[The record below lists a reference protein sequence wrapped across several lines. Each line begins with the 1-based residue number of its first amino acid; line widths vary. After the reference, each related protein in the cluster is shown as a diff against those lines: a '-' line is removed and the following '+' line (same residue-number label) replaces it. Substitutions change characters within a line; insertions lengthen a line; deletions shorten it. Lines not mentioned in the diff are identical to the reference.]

1 METVQAARPLDNPV
15 ASAFRLRA
23 KRFRET
29 AAALAKAVRR
39 KFSLVIVL
47 ATTGVI
53 HSDARDRI
61 EVLRS
66 IGGLP
71 AHVAGAFR
79 TPLAFQQ
86 ADDGRYF
93 VFDRRA
99 HAVYTITGDD
109 PPRKIIEVGQE
120 QGRVL
125 DPSAFD
131 IDPADGTF
139 VIADAP
145 AGRQRVQ
152 TFTASGSQLG
162 GFTLPGREVPRLTLG
177 PLVLNGVGSLQFTGR
192 SVLLNQPERGALV
205 TELAFDGSTVRAFG
219 ELRATGHEADS
230 DLHLAFNAGLP
241 LIDPTGGFYF
251 VFQAGIPVF
260 RKFDARGA
268 LLFERHIEGA
278 EVDEYLRTMPT
289 SWPRHRTEDGDVV
302 PLVPPAVTTAGVD
315 RSGRLWVSLAAPFT
329 YVYDASGDKIR
340 TVQFKGADLLTPT
353 SLFFTKDDR
362 ILVTPGCYAFKAR

>member
-1 METVQAARPLDNPV
+1 MRWPVPV
-15 ASAFRLRA
+15 AIALLLFVGRLPARQRA
-23 KRFRET
+23 
-29 AAALAKAVRR
+29 
-39 KFSLVIVL
+39 
-47 ATTGVI
+47 
-53 HSDARDRI
+53 

-71 AHVAGAFR
+71 AHVAGAFHM
-79 TPLAFQQ
+79 PLGFQQ

-120 QGRVL
+120 KGRVL

-131 IDPADGTF
+131 IDPADGSF

-145 AGRQRVQ
+145 GGRQRVQ

-162 GFTLPGREVPRLTLG
+162 GFTLPGRDVPRLTLG

-192 SVLLNQPERGALV
+192 SILLNQPERGALV
-205 TELAFDGSTVRAFG
+205 TELAFDGSPMRAFG
-219 ELRATGHEADS
+219 ELRATGHEADT
-230 DLHLAFNAGLP
+230 DLHLAFNSGLP

-251 VFQAGIPVF
+251 VFQAGIPLF
-260 RKFDARGA
+260 RKFDRRGA
-268 LLFERHIEGA
+268 LLFERHIEGP
-278 EVDEYLRTMPT
+278 EVDQYLRTMPT
-289 SWPRHRTEDGDVV
+289 SWPRHRTEGGDLV

-315 RSGRLWVSLAAPFT
+315 RSGRLWVSLAGPFT
-329 YVYDASGDKIR
+329 YIYDGSGDKIR

-353 SLFFTKDDR
+353 SLFFTKDGR
-362 ILVTPGCYAFKAR
+362 VLVTPGCYIFKP

>member
-1 METVQAARPLDNPV
+1 MRWLVPV
-15 ASAFRLRA
+15 AV
-23 KRFRET
+23 
-29 AAALAKAVRR
+29 ALLLFVVPLQTRQ
-39 KFSLVIVL
+39 
-47 ATTGVI
+47 
-53 HSDARDRI
+53 RI

-71 AHVAGAFR
+71 AHVAGAFQF
-79 TPLAFQQ
+79 PLAFQQ

-99 HAVYTITGDD
+99 HAVYTITGDE

-120 QGRVL
+120 KGRVL

-145 AGRQRVQ
+145 GGRERVQ
-152 TFTASGSQLG
+152 TFTASGSQLS

-177 PLVLNGVGSLQFTGR
+177 PLVLNGIGSMQFTGR

-205 TELAFDGSTVRAFG
+205 TELAFDGSPMRAFG
-219 ELRATGHEADS
+219 DLRSTGHESDA

-251 VFQAGIPVF
+251 VFQAGVPLF

-268 LLFERHIEGA
+268 LLFERHIEGP
-278 EVDEYLRTMPT
+278 EVDQYLRTMPT
-289 SWPRHRTEDGDVV
+289 SWPRHRTEGGDVV
-302 PLVPPAVTTAGVD
+302 PLVPPAITTAGVD
-315 RSGRLWVSLAAPFT
+315 RSGRLWVSLVAPFT
-329 YVYDASGDKIR
+329 YIYSPAGDKTH
-340 TVQFKGADLLTPT
+340 TVQFRGADMITPT
-353 SLFFTKDDR
+353 SLFFTKDGR
-362 ILVTPGCYAFKAR
+362 VLVTPGCYIFKF